1 MSQEKAVDYFDR
13 HPSSN
18 ECHITSDGRV
28 FHTIGSAQGFAQALP
43 DNKVESFTRETPQVE
58 AIDVVD
64 PTEETGTEEGTDKG
78 TDKGTEEGTEE
89 GLDVGTDEGTDQGT
103 DEGTEGEKQILD
115 LDAAL
120 LAFDT
125 ATATY
130 PEIVVFVK
138 ELKLA
143 SDSNKKEA
151 LVAAIVA
158 AQETLKPQV

>member
-43 DNKVESFTRETPQVE
+43 DNKVESFTRETPQAE
-58 AIDVVD
+58 SKDVVD
-64 PTEETGTEEGTDKG
+64 ATEETGTDEGTEG
-78 TDKGTEEGTEE
+78 GTEEGTEE
-89 GLDVGTDEGTDQGT
+89 G
-103 DEGTEGEKQILD
+103 TEGEEQMLD
-115 LDAAL
+115 LDAKL

-125 ATATY
+125 ETATY

-143 SDSNKKEA
+143 SDSNKKEDLA
-151 LVAAIVA
+151 AAIVA
-158 AQETLKPQV
+158 AQATLKPQV